1 MIVCE
6 TQSGCVLQWNIAVGE
21 FKFPIFDFKK
31 RFVAVALWRLAELSY
46 AKGRF
51 NLVSYVYMLLHACI
65 MIKCYVTMYNSMY
78 DLKS

>member
-1 MIVCE
+1 MDVCCNE
-6 TQSGCVLQWNIAVGE
+6 ILRWMNLN
-21 FKFPIFDFKK
+21 FPFFDFKK

-78 DLKS
+78 ALKN